1 MAVNT
6 EHKNSNVVI
15 TRISRLT
22 QHEKAWIEALHR
34 SGLDLKEPF
43 TAREATDAIARTPLT
58 TGGPRIHIPNSMKLC
73 YVMKKT
79 KKFERL
85 DIRNGNRKVFWRL
98 YDDQ

>member
-15 TRISRLT
+15 TRISRLS
-22 QHEKAWIEALHR
+22 HPEKAWIEALHR
-34 SGLDLKEPF
+34 SGLDLREPF
-43 TAREATDAIARTPLT
+43 TAQEGAAAIACTPLT
-58 TGGPRIHIPNSMKLC
+58 TGGPRLHIPNSMKLC

-85 DIRNGNRKVFWRL
+85 VMRFGNRKIFWRL